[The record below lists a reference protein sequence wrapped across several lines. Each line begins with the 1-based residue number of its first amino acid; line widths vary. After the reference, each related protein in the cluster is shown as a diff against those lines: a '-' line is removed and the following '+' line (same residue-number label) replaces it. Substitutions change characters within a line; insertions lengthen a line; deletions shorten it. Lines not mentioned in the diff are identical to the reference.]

1 MFIKFFNLVLSSPQE
16 RAFLFSMPDYF
27 TQVFYIVGTMSR
39 QGGRTS
45 FKANRSLGQ
54 RGSDHVLKNV
64 LSKGL
69 VSA

>member
-1 MFIKFFNLVLSSPQE
+1 MFTKFLNLIQPSPPT

-27 TQVFYIVGTMSR
+27 SQVFYIVGNEAR
-39 QGGRTS
+39 QGGRTG

-54 RGSDHVLKNV
+54 RCSDHVLKNV
-64 LSKGL
+64 LTRGL

>member
-1 MFIKFFNLVLSSPQE
+1 MFTKFLNLIEPSPPT

-39 QGGRTS
+39 QGGRTG

-64 LSKGL
+64 LNGGL